1 MNFSRK
7 TLVVLGV
14 VAGALFTTLLP
25 TPVCAALPTNAPLS
39 TPNAQSRADELLDR
53 AGRLYLQK
61 RYVEAL
67 SVIRQATQVA
77 PRYSRAYVGLG
88 TVYGALNQRDAAGR
102 AFRQALAL
110 RPDSDD
116 TVRARAGL
124 RRLGLPVKAPRNQKP
139 VLAAALLP
147 RRAALQIA
155 PFKVES
161 TIIVSPESE
170 FKTIGEAVAR
180 ALPNTRIEVKAGTYR
195 ENLVIDKPLQI
206 VGESRDST
214 IIESTDT
221 SVFSMTKARISLA
234 QLTVSARVSPEGD
247 NRFHAIQIAG
257 GKVTLDDCRVS
268 SESRV
273 AVSVH
278 GDDTSAIIRNCE
290 IRGARTSSVLVY
302 NGAQLDIV
310 NSTLAGG
317 GFAGLE
323 VVEQG
328 NVFARSTIL
337 AGNRGGLVVQKDGFV
352 QMLNSKIVTNGWEG
366 VRVKSFGALVLRNT
380 PVEKN
385 PRNISV
391 EKSGI
396 LRKK

>member
-1 MNFSRK
+1 MTFLSR
-7 TLVVLGV
+7 
-14 VAGALFTTLLP
+14 TTLTLFSVLSGTLWGASLSSVP
-25 TPVCAALPTNAPLS
+25 AQAAPRLTQVS
-39 TPNAQSRADELLDR
+39 QTRADELLDR
-53 AGRLYLQK
+53 AARLYLQK

-77 PRYSRAYVGLG
+77 PRYARAYVGLG
-88 TVYGALNQRDAAGR
+88 TVYGALNQREAAGR

-116 TVRARAGL
+116 AVRARAGL
-124 RRLGLPVKAPRNQKP
+124 RHLGLPIKAPRNQRP
-139 VLAAALLP
+139 LLASTLLP
-147 RRAALQIA
+147 QRAALKIA
-155 PFKVES
+155 PFKARV
-161 TIIVSPESE
+161 TIVVSSESE

-195 ENLVIDKPLQI
+195 ENLIIDKPLQI

-214 IIESTDT
+214 IIESTDEPI
-221 SVFSMTKARISLA
+221 FSLRASRVALASLTLKARVAS
-234 QLTVSARVSPEGD
+234 TGD
-247 NRFHAIQIAG
+247 NRFHAVEVARGQ
-257 GKVTLDDCRVS
+257 VTLDNCKVS

-278 GDDTSAIIRNCE
+278 GDDTSATIRNCE
-290 IRGARTSSVLVY
+290 IGSARTSSVLVY

-328 NVFARSTIL
+328 NVFARSTTL

-352 QMLNSKIVTNGWEG
+352 QMLNSKVVTNGWEG
-366 VRVKSFGALVLRNT
+366 VRVKSFGALILRNT